1 MLSRRKFLHS
11 TLLSAS
17 ALAGAS
23 ACSKAPQWKRA
34 GYLKQATSGV
44 AILKAVDYDRPLT
57 TIVAD
62 GIKACKL
69 DVAGKR
75 VLLKPNM
82 VEFDPAGV
90 INTNPR
96 VIVAA
101 IEAFRQLGAR
111 EVVVGEGPGHH
122 RDTEYLLKA
131 SGLGQALKEH
141 RARYVDLNEDAVRSV
156 PLESSFTK
164 LGRLYFPETVLE
176 ADLLVSMP
184 KLKTHHWAG
193 VTLSM
198 KNLFGVVPSAV
209 YGWPKNALHYAGINE
224 SILDINSTL
233 SLPRFAIVDG
243 IVGMEGN
250 GPIQGQAKKC
260 GVIIFGQDLVAVDA
274 TAARIMKI
282 EPRQVPYL
290 AEADRFLGNVAM
302 SNIVQLGEDIGAV
315 QQDFAV
321 IDRLKT
327 LKELG

>member
-1 MLSRRKFLHS
+1 M
-11 TLLSAS
+11 
-17 ALAGAS
+17 AGSS

-34 GYLKQATSGV
+34 GYLTQPTSRV
-44 AILKAVDYDRPLT
+44 AILKAADYDRPLAS
-57 TIVAD
+57 IVAD

-82 VEFDPAGV
+82 VEFDPGGV

-111 EVVVGEGPGHH
+111 DVVVGEGPGHH

-131 SGLGQALKEH
+131 SGLGQALKEQ
-141 RARYVDLNEDAVRSV
+141 RARYVDLNEDAVRSM
-156 PLESSFTK
+156 PLESTFTK
-164 LGRLYFPETVLE
+164 LGRLYFPETVLG

-260 GVIIFGQDLVAVDA
+260 GVLILGEDLAAVDA
-274 TAARIMKI
+274 TAARVMSL
-282 EPRQVPYL
+282 EPTQVPYL
-290 AEADRFLGNVAM
+290 AEAERFLGNTTLKSIA
-302 SNIVQLGEDIGAV
+302 QLGEDIGSV

-321 IDRLKT
+321 IDRFQRLKQ
-327 LKELG
+327 LV

>member
-23 ACSKAPQWKRA
+23 ACSKAPQWKRE

-44 AILKAVDYDRPLT
+44 AILKAVDYDRPLA

-122 RDTEYLLKA
+122 RDTEYLLRA

-260 GVIIFGQDLVAVDA
+260 GVMIFGHDLVAVDA

-282 EPRQVPYL
+282 EPRHVPYL

-302 SNIVQLGEDIGAV
+302 STIVQLGEDIGAV

>member
-1 MLSRRKFLHS
+1 MVSRRSFLHS
-11 TLLSAS
+11 ALLSAS
-17 ALAGAS
+17 ALAGSS

-34 GYLKQATSGV
+34 GYLKKPTSQV
-44 AILKAVDYDRPLT
+44 AILKAADYDRPLAA
-57 TIVAD
+57 IVAD

-69 DVAGKR
+69 EVAGKR

-90 INTNPR
+90 INTNPA

-141 RARYVDLNEDAVRSV
+141 RARYIDLNEDAVRSV
-156 PLESSFTK
+156 SLESSFTK
-164 LGRLYFPETVLE
+164 LGRLYFPESVLG

-198 KNLFGVVPSAV
+198 KNLFGVVPSAI

-250 GPIQGQAKKC
+250 GPIQGQAKKS
-260 GVIIFGQDLVAVDA
+260 GVLIFGDDLTAVDA
-274 TAARIMKI
+274 TAARVMKI
-282 EPRQVPYL
+282 EPMQVAYL
-290 AEADRFLGNVAM
+290 AEAERFLGNTAM
-302 SNIVQLGEDIGAV
+302 TNIAQLGEEISAV

-321 IDRLKT
+321 IDQFQRLKQ
-327 LKELG
+327 LV